1 MKYMS
6 RENQKL
12 IYWFIDCYAYYL
24 ADVEINWVSSKD
36 KPNVSDYFKFL
47 SKEHLK
53 KLYIKASGK
62 NVKGYK
68 PFADLE
74 EKLKGRIEELLNK
87 KYTNKTKA
95 NVLVDDLMDFVT
107 EEIQLLFI
115 KLEGVFSLAIK
126 MMKNTE
132 AIAFTNFLFD
142 YFMQNDIPMWAEMHQ
157 LYRQQ
162 DNRRWVWWMLK
173 KRICV
178 ITGKPGAQLAHISK
192 SAGAMGGY
200 KYDKGIG
207 NTYLPLCVEWHIGVD
222 HGIGG
227 GRNKLIKKLD
237 ELYIEPFEIKTEEEL
252 KELKKVYKNHFQ
264 GYKEEK

>member
-74 EKLKGRIEELLNK
+74 EKLKGRIEELLDK

-142 YFMQNDIPMWAEMHQ
+142 YFMQNDIPMWAEIHQ

-173 KRICV
+173 SV
-178 ITGKPGAQLAHISK
+178 YVLLQENLMH
-192 SAGAMGGY
+192 
-200 KYDKGIG
+200 
-207 NTYLPLCVEWHIGVD
+207 NWHIFQKALEQWADINMTKVLAILIC
-222 HGIGG
+222 HCVLNGI
-227 GRNKLIKKLD
+227 
-237 ELYIEPFEIKTEEEL
+237 
-252 KELKKVYKNHFQ
+252 
-264 GYKEEK
+264 